1 MRALLEQ
8 GVVDVEAGDTARG
21 ASLGTNTCSK
31 ACTAELF
38 TAMTTHSTDGRADTT
53 RQQILRAAAHQFARR
68 PYHEVGL
75 DDILAAAEL
84 TKGAMYFHFKSKHAL
99 AVAIIDGQTEAGAV
113 AVQDLLT
120 RGLSGLETL
129 IDFSYLIAIKDITT
143 DVVRSGLNLLESIG
157 LSDGLQERL
166 FDRWIKAL
174 ARVAEQAKS
183 EGDINEQCDPQG
195 IGRLMV
201 SLHMG
206 LRKTSNLD
214 EPERFLRD
222 LEMCWTLLL
231 TGILQPDRSDYF
243 SQFLR
248 RRAALAINTT
258 SNDVQAR

>member
-1 MRALLEQ
+1 
-8 GVVDVEAGDTARG
+8 
-21 ASLGTNTCSK
+21 
-31 ACTAELF
+31 
-38 TAMTTHSTDGRADTT
+38 
-53 RQQILRAAAHQFARR
+53 
-68 PYHEVGL
+68 
-75 DDILAAAEL
+75 
-84 TKGAMYFHFKSKHAL
+84 
-99 AVAIIDGQTEAGAV
+99 
-113 AVQDLLT
+113 
-120 RGLSGLETL
+120 
-129 IDFSYLIAIKDITT
+129 
-143 DVVRSGLNLLESIG
+143 
-157 LSDGLQERL
+157 L